1 MSNLLQPFTLPNLQ
15 LKNKMYVK
23 IFSILDYQDRNSRNT
38 ILTRHRQVLQ
48 NLLTQTVANRPR
60 SCDRNCSIAIKN
72 EIYSSSLFMIM
83 TIFYV
88 FRLTFKKNNRVNP
101 LTVGSA
107 ISHRTFMENK

>member
-1 MSNLLQPFTLPNLQ
+1 MKCTYKYYLYWIIRTEIVGKRFLPDT
-15 LKNKMYVK
+15 VK
-23 IFSILDYQDRNSRNT
+23 TAKQDVIKPT
-38 ILTRHRQVLQ
+38 HQ
-48 NLLTQTVANRPR
+48 
-60 SCDRNCSIAIKN
+60 NCSIAIKN

-88 FRLTFKKNNRVNP
+88 FSLTFKRNNGVNP